1 MDSLSSDSSD
11 GTKQDNSD
19 ADVVLQEVVVNT
31 FDIQDDSRST
41 IVTEI
46 SDQSIDNNNLSDEI
60 KTRQVMIASDH
71 NQCSSNQQLIGVS
84 SHHCMTTT
92 TTTSSSSS
100 SNTITST
107 TNSTTNVSTKKQL
120 MNRKKHHLNHN
131 RKARQQL
138 ELRVRVLT
146 KIYESSRR
154 QQQPFDKHSI
164 KVIPIKAIQSE
175 NPNPMDKLS
184 AYIESMR
191 SDLDRLIE
199 DNEPQ
204 TIIGAFQR
212 SLEILEE
219 ELVTQVAAAA
229 ADISVE
235 TAAAGEGPSEPDDM
249 EQEAAA
255 AAAPALSMSDPDS
268 PAPKSSTDTDR
279 TDTPDLPVTSESGV
293 GDDDS
298 EGPTV
303 D

>member
-11 GTKQDNSD
+11 GTQQDNSD

-46 SDQSIDNNNLSDEI
+46 SDQSIDNNNLSDEM

-92 TTTSSSSS
+92 TTTT

-120 MNRKKHHLNHN
+120 INRKKHHLNHN
-131 RKARQQL
+131 RKARQQQ

-146 KIYESSRR
+146 KSYESSRR
-154 QQQPFDKHSI
+154 QQQQPFDKHSFI
-164 KVIPIKAIQSE
+164 DINTNQLVR
-175 NPNPMDKLS
+175 PMDRLNQQ
-184 AYIESMR
+184 IEFTR
-191 SDLDRLIE
+191 GQLAGLIDDRVS
-199 DNEPQ
+199 Q
-204 TIIGAFQR
+204 SIIVAFQR

-219 ELVTQVAAAA
+219 ELITQVAAAA

-235 TAAAGEGPSEPDDM
+235 TAATGDGPSAPDNN
-249 EQEAAA
+249 EQEGA

-268 PAPKSSTDTDR
+268 PAPKSSTD
-279 TDTPDLPVTSESGV
+279 
-293 GDDDS
+293 
-298 EGPTV
+298 
-303 D
+303 